1 MCYIT
6 VEDNK
11 SKDKESTLTQN
22 GDQQS
27 NSGVHD
33 SDQAI
38 VQMDYQSKLNII
50 CITQLSHIL
59 TIILLIMVVL
69 YM

>member
-1 MCYIT
+1 MITLCQLSPANVNYLCYIT

-38 VQMDYQSKLNII
+38 VQMVYQSK
-50 CITQLSHIL
+50 
-59 TIILLIMVVL
+59 
-69 YM
+69 